1 MHEAELK
8 RRSELKEAMWVYLL
22 ALIIGLGVGTLGS
35 AFHYSVQTTSLLFN
49 VIADQFSDHRT
60 LAVLIAAV
68 VGAMMVGVAAF
79 LVRRY
84 APEAAG
90 SGIQEIEG
98 IMSGLR
104 PLRWRH
110 LLPVKFIG
118 GVLSMGA
125 GLVLGREGPTIHL
138 GGCVGQIVGEKA
150 RSNDETMNT
159 LLAAGA
165 TAGLS
170 VAFSAPLGAIF
181 FMIEEMRRRFKYN
194 FVSLHAVILAS
205 ITANIVNDQVFG
217 TMPQLPAQLQ
227 TWLPKFPPPENLL
240 TSLPFY
246 LLLGA
251 LIGLLGAGFNTVLLK
266 CLRISDGLN
275 RRTMQIIACSVGA
288 VVGALMIV
296 APEYVGGGEALVKEI
311 FDKSPMLSFLLA
323 LLVVRAVLTFLSYS
337 MGVPGGIFAPMLAL
351 GALIGT
357 SFGYVAQEFA
367 PHAYI
372 YPGSCAIAA
381 MGALFAATV
390 RAPLTGIVL
399 VAEMTA
405 SFNLLPA
412 MIITCMTASVVAQSL
427 GSKPVYDMLLERTL
441 EGDLIQEKPE
451 ANSLIS

>member
-1 MHEAELK
+1 MDIEMDESELS
-8 RRSELKEAMWVYLL
+8 RRSELRNAMWVYLL
-22 ALIIGLGVGTLGS
+22 ALIIGLGVGTVGS
-35 AFHYSVQTTSLLFN
+35 AFHYTVQKTTKLFN
-49 VIADQFSDHRT
+49 VIGSVFSDNGT
-60 LAVLIAAV
+60 LAIVIAAV
-68 VGAMMVGVAAF
+68 VGAVMVGTAAE

-104 PLRWRH
+104 PLRWRS
-110 LLPVKFIG
+110 LLPIKFIG
-118 GVLSMGA
+118 GILSMGA

-138 GGCVGQIVGEKA
+138 GGCIGQIVGEKA
-150 RSNDETMNT
+150 RSNEATMNT

-170 VAFSAPLGAIF
+170 VAFSAPLGAIL
-181 FMIEEMRRRFKYN
+181 FMIEEMRRRFNYN

-205 ITANIVNDQVFG
+205 ITANTVNDQVFG
-217 TMPQLPAQLQ
+217 TLPQLPVQLQ
-227 TWLPKFPPPENLL
+227 TWLPRFPPPGNLL
-240 TSLPFY
+240 ISLPFY
-246 LLLGA
+246 LTLGA
-251 LIGLLGAGFNTVLLK
+251 LIGVLGGGFNTVLLK
-266 CLRISDGLN
+266 CLRISDGLS
-275 RRTMQIIACSVGA
+275 RRTMLMIVCSVGA
-288 VVGALMIV
+288 VVGVLMLI
-296 APEYVGGGEALVKEI
+296 APEFAGGGEALVKEL

-323 LLVVRAVLTFLSYS
+323 LLVVRAALTFLSYS

-357 SFGYVAQEFA
+357 SFGYLAQDLM
-367 PHAYI
+367 PHANI
-372 YPGSCAIAA
+372 HPGSCAIAA

-412 MIITCMTASVVAQSL
+412 MIVTCMTASVVAQSI
-427 GSKPVYDMLLERTL
+427 GSRPVYDLLLERTL
-441 EGDLIQEKPE
+441 KDS
-451 ANSLIS
+451 NV

>member
-1 MHEAELK
+1 
-8 RRSELKEAMWVYLL
+8 
-22 ALIIGLGVGTLGS
+22 
-35 AFHYSVQTTSLLFN
+35 
-49 VIADQFSDHRT
+49 
-60 LAVLIAAV
+60 
-68 VGAMMVGVAAF
+68 MVGLAAL
-79 LVRRY
+79 LVRRF

-104 PLRWRH
+104 PLRWRQ
-110 LLPVKFIG
+110 LLPVKFVG

-150 RSNDETMNT
+150 NSNDDTMNT

-170 VAFSAPLGAIF
+170 VAFSAPLGAIL

-205 ITANIVNDQVFG
+205 ITANTVNDQVFG
-217 TMPQLPAQLQ
+217 TLPQLPVQLQ
-227 TWLPKFPPPENLL
+227 TWLPKFPPPENLV
-240 TSLPFY
+240 TSLPFH

-251 LIGLLGAGFNTVLLK
+251 LIGILGAGFNTVLLK
-266 CLRISDGLN
+266 CLRVADSLKP
-275 RRTMQIIACSVGA
+275 RTMQIIACSVGGVA
-288 VVGALMIV
+288 GALMVI
-296 APEYVGGGEALVKEI
+296 APEYVGGGESLVKEI
-311 FDKSPMLSFLLA
+311 FDKSPVLSFLIA
-323 LLVVRAVLTFLSYS
+323 LIIVRAIMTFLSYS

-351 GALIGT
+351 GALLGI
-357 SFGYVAQEFA
+357 SFGSTVLQFS
-367 PHAYI
+367 PHAPI
-372 YPGSCAIAA
+372 DPGSCAIAA

-399 VAEMTA
+399 VAEMTG

-441 EGDLIQEKPE
+441 GDATETEITGHTD
-451 ANSLIS
+451 

>member
-1 MHEAELK
+1 MHETELK
-8 RRSELKEAMWVYLL
+8 RRLELKAAMRVYLL

-35 AFHYSVQTTSLLFN
+35 AFHYTVQTTTELFN
-49 VIADQFSDHRT
+49 VIADQFSNHRT
-60 LAVLIAAV
+60 LALIIAAV
-68 VGAMMVGVAAF
+68 VGAVMVGISAF

-110 LLPVKFIG
+110 LLPIKFIG

-150 RSNDETMNT
+150 KSNDETMNT

-170 VAFSAPLGAIF
+170 VAFSAPLGAIL

-205 ITANIVNDQVFG
+205 ITANTVNDQVFG
-217 TMPQLPAQLQ
+217 TFPQLPVQLQ
-227 TWLPKFPPPENLL
+227 TWLPKIIPPENLL
-240 TSLPFY
+240 TSLPFH

-251 LIGLLGAGFNTVLLK
+251 LIGGLGAGFNSVLLK
-266 CLRISDGLN
+266 CLRISDRLKP
-275 RRTMQIIACSVGA
+275 RTMQIIACSVGA
-288 VVGALMIV
+288 VAGALMVI
-296 APEYVGGGEALVKEI
+296 APEFVGGGEALVKEI
-311 FDKSPMLSFLLA
+311 FDKSPVLGFLLA
-323 LLVVRAVLTFLSYS
+323 LLIVRAILTFLSYS

-357 SFGYVAQEFA
+357 IFGNVAQELA
-367 PHAYI
+367 PHAHI

-441 EGDLIQEKPE
+441 EGDGIREE
-451 ANSLIS
+451 

>member
-1 MHEAELK
+1 MHETELK
-8 RRSELKEAMWVYLL
+8 RRLELKAAMRVYLL

-35 AFHYSVQTTSLLFN
+35 AFHYTVQTTSEIFN
-49 VIADQFSDHRT
+49 VIAKQFSDHKT
-60 LAVLIAAV
+60 LAVSIAAV
-68 VGAMMVGVAAF
+68 LGALMVGISAF

-104 PLRWRH
+104 PLRWRQ
-110 LLPVKFIG
+110 LLPIKFFG

-150 RSNDETMNT
+150 NSNEETMNT

-170 VAFSAPLGAIF
+170 VAFSAPLGAIL

-205 ITANIVNDQVFG
+205 ITANTVNDQVFG
-217 TMPQLPAQLQ
+217 TLPQLPVQLQ

-240 TSLPFY
+240 TSLPFH

-251 LIGLLGAGFNTVLLK
+251 LIGALGAGFNTVLLK
-266 CLRISDGLN
+266 CLRISDRLN
-275 RRTMQIIACSVGA
+275 PRTMQIIACSVGA
-288 VVGALMIV
+288 VAGALMVV

-311 FDKSPMLSFLLA
+311 FDKSPVLGFLLA
-323 LLVVRAVLTFLSYS
+323 LLIVRAILTFLSYS

-357 SFGYVAQEFA
+357 IFGNIAQELA
-367 PHAYI
+367 PHAHI

-441 EGDLIQEKPE
+441 EGDGIREE
-451 ANSLIS
+451 